1 MNYLNF
7 DLYKVRAARDWYIP
21 AFGDVIIRVRERGI
35 HQCVTGSRR
44 VKTSLSSAPE
54 SGLLEVSTRLSLSL
68 FSRILPITA
77 FNNQDSKRTSGGT
90 YYQA

>member
-21 AFGDVIIRVRERGI
+21 AFGDVIRVRERGI
-35 HQCVTGSRR
+35 HQCVTESRR

-54 SGLLEVSTRLSLSL
+54 SGLLEVSTRPLNGAAEKLIGSQAVK
-68 FSRILPITA
+68 FSSRSPFA
-77 FNNQDSKRTSGGT
+77 
-90 YYQA
+90 